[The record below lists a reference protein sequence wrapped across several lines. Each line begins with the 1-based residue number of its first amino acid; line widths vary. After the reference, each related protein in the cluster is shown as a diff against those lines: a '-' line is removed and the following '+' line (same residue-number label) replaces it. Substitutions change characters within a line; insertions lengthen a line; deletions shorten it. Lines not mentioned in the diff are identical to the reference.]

1 MKRGFYMKKII
12 ISIAAVAALS
22 TAGFATVNNQTGCGL
37 GSQIIKD
44 DSSALML
51 ALQATTNTT
60 LGNQTFGITSGTSG
74 CKRAR
79 LVLNERAAEFVASN
93 MDQLSRE
100 IAIGQGES
108 VDTLAEL
115 LNVED
120 KAAFAATLQANYNAI
135 YTSEKADMAS
145 VMDNVA
151 TIAG

>member
-1 MKRGFYMKKII
+1 MKKVL

-22 TAGFATVNNQTGCGL
+22 TAGFATVNSQTGCGL
-37 GSQIIKD
+37 GSQIIRD

-51 ALQATTNTT
+51 ALQATTNST

-74 CKRAR
+74 CKRAK

-108 VDTLAEL
+108 VETLAEL
-115 LNVED
+115 MNVED
-120 KAAFAATLQANYNAI
+120 KAAFAHALQANYNAI
-135 YTSEKADMAS
+135 YANEKVDMAT
-145 VMDNVA
+145 VLDNVVM
-151 TIAG
+151 IAG